1 MYISRSGEPGNKA
14 KGYQRSFFRLALFS
28 YSQSMP
34 TSQALPQRE
43 PRRRPERDM
52 SRAKDASKKGAPIIS
67 PKDAP
72 DSHQIFVGGL
82 PSNSSE
88 QDLRTLFAEYGSIIE
103 VRVNPKNFAF
113 VVFDNAESVQKI
125 MNERERIQL
134 KSKYLNIEPKRP
146 SMSRGP
152 SGSGRGKAINSGS
165 RLRSNKPPK
174 R

>member
-1 MYISRSGEPGNKA
+1 MS
-14 KGYQRSFFRLALFS
+14 
-28 YSQSMP
+28 

-43 PRRRPERDM
+43 PRRRPDTRGDM
-52 SRAKDASKKGAPIIS
+52 SRTSAKDASKKGAPIIS

-82 PSNSSE
+82 PSNSNE
-88 QDLRTLFAEYGSIIE
+88 QDLRMVFGDYGSIIE

-125 MNERERIQL
+125 MNERDRIQL

-146 SMSRGP
+146 SIPRGAP
-152 SGSGRGKAINSGS
+152 GSSRGKAISSGGGKP
-165 RLRSNKPPK
+165 RSSKPPK

>member
-1 MYISRSGEPGNKA
+1 MTLISV
-14 KGYQRSFFRLALFS
+14 ALIS
-28 YSQSMP
+28 LHILSLLLSLLQSMS

-52 SRAKDASKKGAPIIS
+52 GRAKDASKKGAPIIS

-82 PSNSSE
+82 PGNSNE
-88 QDLRTLFAEYGSIIE
+88 QDLRSLFAEYGSIIE
-103 VRVNPKNFAF
+103 IRVNPKNFAF

-125 MNERERIQL
+125 MNERDRIQL

-152 SGSGRGKAINSGS
+152 SGSGRGKPLSSGS
-165 RLRSNKPPK
+165 RLRSSKPPK